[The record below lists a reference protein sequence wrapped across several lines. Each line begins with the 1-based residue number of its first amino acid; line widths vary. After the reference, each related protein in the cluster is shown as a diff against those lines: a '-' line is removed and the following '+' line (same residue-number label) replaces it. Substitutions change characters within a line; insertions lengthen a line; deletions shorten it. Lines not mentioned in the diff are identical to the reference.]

1 METADALQSV
11 SHMGPLSLIPTLL
24 VLVIA
29 VWIKR
34 PIEALLAGAIM
45 GVIMLNGTATVGA
58 FADMAV
64 RTLQDD
70 DLAWIILVCGGMG
83 SLIGL
88 FIRTGSLHAFME
100 RVTRRVTTRFGA
112 LLATWLMGIALFVDD
127 YLNSITVGAA
137 MRKITDKFKISRE
150 MLAYVIDS
158 TAAPVSVIIPI
169 STWAVFFGTIL
180 VDVGMAEEGH
190 GIMAYI
196 SGIPYMLYPWIAV
209 LMVPLVASGKIPLLG
224 PMKAAELRAAGGQSI
239 PPGAEHIHKAHLAI
253 QERKGVN
260 RKISLFV
267 LPLLTLVGLTL
278 YFDLEFLRATIATL
292 GLTALAVLVFKIL
305 DLHDTFDT
313 VIEGFKTMIEPLA
326 IIFAAYMLKDVNG
339 SLGLTTYILELTQPF
354 MTAQTLPFIV
364 FGVMGLIAFAT
375 GSSWGMFVIALP
387 IIAELAIATDANIP
401 LIIGATLSA
410 STFGSHACLYADATV
425 LTAQSCGCT
434 SIQHALTQLPYA
446 FLAALLSLIG
456 FAFLA

>member
-169 STWAVFFGTIL
+169 STWAVFFW
-180 VDVGMAEEGH
+180 H
-190 GIMAYI
+190 H
-196 SGIPYMLYPWIAV
+196 P
-209 LMVPLVASGKIPLLG
+209 
-224 PMKAAELRAAGGQSI
+224 
-239 PPGAEHIHKAHLAI
+239 
-253 QERKGVN
+253 
-260 RKISLFV
+260 
-267 LPLLTLVGLTL
+267 
-278 YFDLEFLRATIATL
+278 
-292 GLTALAVLVFKIL
+292 
-305 DLHDTFDT
+305 
-313 VIEGFKTMIEPLA
+313 
-326 IIFAAYMLKDVNG
+326 
-339 SLGLTTYILELTQPF
+339 
-354 MTAQTLPFIV
+354 
-364 FGVMGLIAFAT
+364 
-375 GSSWGMFVIALP
+375 
-387 IIAELAIATDANIP
+387 
-401 LIIGATLSA
+401 
-410 STFGSHACLYADATV
+410 C
-425 LTAQSCGCT
+425 
-434 SIQHALTQLPYA
+434 
-446 FLAALLSLIG
+446 
-456 FAFLA
+456 